1 MFDSFDAFQSP
12 PSESAPAGESAPAVE
27 SVPEAFECAD
37 ESLLSQLFQTEIDR
51 GALYLEQA
59 RILTDIAGMERFT
72 QNVIVEGDR
81 AVRIDDGIR
90 EQIAVHMRWSFAATQ
105 NRIDHARLLMGPLGE
120 TSAALAQ
127 GRITVEH
134 ATTIARAA
142 DRLSLAWSTQ
152 AGDLAAFEAHCAEL
166 QQSVLPVAYKQTVSR
181 AVKAAERALER
192 IDAQGQKAKRR
203 NQAKFEEVSVIDEG
217 NGRAVLLARM
227 GILEAQAC
235 MSAVRARAEAA
246 EFTEL
251 RDVDGQPLPAGQRRI
266 RALIASLIARGPS
279 AHGPSDSHVE
289 AHVDIVIDLPTLLGL
304 QDSMALSSVG
314 NRAPVLVSGID
325 VREFLD
331 SIGGIKLRR
340 LVCDPL
346 TGHLVDLGRKRYVP
360 SARLREFITS
370 RDVTCRFPGC
380 ERSARNGQI
389 DHAREWNRGGTTGRS
404 NLGALCIRHHQLK
417 THGGWQITQ
426 SHIDGSC
433 TWRSPSGRE
442 YPHAPHDFREDLPPP
457 F

>member
-1 MFDSFDAFQSP
+1 MFESIHAFQSP
-12 PSESAPAGESAPAVE
+12 QEESAFAVD
-27 SVPEAFECAD
+27 SVPEAFDCAD
-37 ESLLSQLFQTEIDR
+37 ESLLAQLAQTEKDR

-59 RILTDIAGMERFT
+59 RILTGIAGSARHT
-72 QNVIVEGDR
+72 QNVVLEGDR
-81 AVRIDDGIR
+81 SIRIDDGIR

-105 NRIDHARLLMGPLGE
+105 NRIDHARLLMGPLTD

-134 ATTIARAA
+134 ATAIARAA
-142 DRLSLAWSTQ
+142 DRLSLAWSTKSDEM
-152 AGDLAAFEAHCAEL
+152 AEFIGLCAQL
-166 QQSVLPVAYKQTVSR
+166 QESVLPIACKQTVSR
-181 AVKAAERALER
+181 TVKAAERVLER

-203 NQAKFEEVSVIDEG
+203 NQAKFEDVSVIDEG

-235 MSAVRARAEAA
+235 MSALRARAQAR

-251 RDVDGQPLPAGQRRI
+251 RDSDDQPLPAGQRRI
-266 RALIASLIARGPS
+266 RALIASLLS
-279 AHGPSDSHVE
+279 HGPRDSHVE

-340 LVCDPL
+340 LVCDPM

-360 SARLREFITS
+360 SARLREFITA

-389 DHAREWNRGGTTGRS
+389 DHAREWNRGGTTDRS

-426 SHIDGSC
+426 SHLDGSC